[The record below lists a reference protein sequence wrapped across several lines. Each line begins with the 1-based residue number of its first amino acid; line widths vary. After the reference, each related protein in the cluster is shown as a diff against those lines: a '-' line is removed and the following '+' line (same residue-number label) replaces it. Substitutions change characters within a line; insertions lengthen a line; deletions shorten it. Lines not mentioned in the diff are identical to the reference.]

1 MNQWNRKRDV
11 LREKYC
17 SEDALSQAKELL
29 QKDEQ
34 TEEAFLGAQGILLLH
49 GLL

>member
-1 MNQWNRKRDV
+1 MNNWRKQQDI

-17 SEDALSQAKELL
+17 NNDVLKRAVEVLHSD
-29 QKDEQ
+29 DQ

-49 GLL
+49 GLI